1 MEKDTQKTSYTA
13 EDIYVLEG
21 LEPVRKRPG
30 MYIGSTGPEGVHHLL
45 YEIFDNAYD
54 EALAGYA
61 KNITVTLLPEN
72 RVQVEDDGRGIPTEI
87 HPKTKKSALETA
99 ATMLHAGGKFN
110 NQAYKV
116 SGGLHGVGLS
126 VVNALSIYMKAE
138 VHRKPDVFAQEY
150 KRGKPLAPVKR
161 VGATKRTGT
170 IITFEPDPE
179 IFKEINYDWEK
190 VITHLRQQAYLIR
203 GIRAHIVDERMP
215 VKAVRPET
223 KKETVTYPS
232 YTFYFEGGI
241 VSFIQYFLN
250 RKEEPKHPNIFY
262 VSKEQEGLQIE
273 IALQYTDDL
282 QGKELGFANNIHT
295 LEGGMHITGF
305 RSAITR
311 ALNDFARKNSYLKE
325 KDENLT
331 GEDVREGLTAVVSV
345 KLREPQFEGQTK
357 GKLGNPEAR
366 TVVEGVLNV
375 EIPDWLERNPADA
388 RGIMEKVLLAS
399 KARIAAKAAR
409 ETVIRKGALEGFTLP
424 GKLADCSS
432 RDPSE
437 SELFIVEGDSAG
449 GCWDGNT
456 KVALADGRNI
466 SFIELVEEDKKGKN
480 NFCYTTLE
488 NGHIGIAPILNPRI
502 TKHNAEVVKVTLDTG
517 EELICTPDHLFR
529 LVDGSYT
536 KAKDLSPKD
545 SLAPLYRKL
554 SNKLENNGMDGYEM
568 IFDPKTKKWMYTHVL
583 ADMFNL
589 SSGVYGASRGK
600 HRHHLDFNKRN
611 NNPTNIQRV
620 SYDEHMNLHYQYI
633 EKTLHRPDVKRKSIE
648 AKRTDVYRQKARQK
662 SIEKRDLFSQNA
674 KKQWE
679 NLEYKKYMV
688 EKFLDFYNSNQ
699 EYREKNSQLLNKV
712 QKEYWNKD
720 ENRKKQSE
728 TTKNFFENHP
738 EKKLEYSEF
747 SKKQWQDEQL
757 KKWRSQKTKE
767 QWTPEFR
774 NQRKETYNKTY
785 LNRAL
790 KVFRS
795 IYDKEGKI
803 DIEKYNQIRKKT
815 NDKNLIRY
823 ETVLS
828 RFFSNNDA
836 TFFEAVQNYNHKV
849 KEVTKINQLIDVYD
863 LEVPETH
870 NFALASGVFV
880 HNSSK
885 QGRDRHTQAILPL
898 RGKPLNVEKSRID
911 KMLTNEEIRALVIAI
926 GTAIA
931 EEFDIS
937 KLRYHKIVIMT
948 DADVDGSHIR
958 TLLLTLFFRY
968 FPQLISAGHIY
979 IAQPPLYRIQKGSQI
994 SYAYNDQEKEKILG
1008 GLRGALAKADHGPAK
1023 KKGNGEWE
1031 VSSVE
1036 GAMGSEEVGNGQLE
1050 KEEEVLRGVSIQR
1063 YKGLGEMNPG
1073 QLWETTMNPG
1083 NRILL
1088 KVTMAD
1094 AEKADEVFDT
1104 LMGSEVM
1111 PRKKFIQTHAKN
1123 VKNLDV

>member
-1 MEKDTQKTSYTA
+1 MAEKDTQKTSYTA

-30 MYIGSTGPEGVHHLL
+30 MYIGSTGPDGVHHLL

-61 KNITVTLLPEN
+61 KNITLTLLPGN
-72 RVQVEDDGRGIPTEI
+72 RVRIEDDGRGIPTEI

-126 VVNALSIYMKAE
+126 VVNALSVYMKAE

-179 IFKEINYDWEK
+179 IFKEINYEWEK
-190 VITHLRQQAYLIR
+190 VVTHLRQQAYLIK
-203 GIRAHIVDERMP
+203 GIRVHIIDERSP
-215 VKAVRPET
+215 IKSIRPENQ
-223 KKETVTYPS
+223 KETVSYPA

-250 RKEEPKHPNIFY
+250 RKEEAKHPNIFY
-262 VSKEQEGLQIE
+262 VSKEQEELQIE
-273 IALQYTDDL
+273 VAFQYTDDL

-311 ALNDFARKNSYLKE
+311 TLNDFARKNGYLKE
-325 KDENLT
+325 KEENLT

-366 TVVEGVLNV
+366 TAVESVLNV
-375 EIPDWLERNPADA
+375 EIPDWLERNPTDA

-409 ETVIRKGALEGFTLP
+409 DTVIRKGSMEGFTLP

-432 RDPSE
+432 RDPIE

-449 GCWDGNT
+449 GCFLGDT
-456 KVALADGRNI
+456 KVALLDGRNI
-466 SFIELVEEDKKGKN
+466 SFEELVKEDAQGKKN
-480 NFCYTTLE
+480 YCYTIDK
-488 NGHIGIAPILNPRI
+488 NGNIIVAPILNPRL
-502 TKHNAEVVKVTLDTG
+502 TKKNTAVIKVVLDN
-517 EELICTPDHLFR
+517 EEEIICTPDHKFMLR
-529 LVDGSYT
+529 DGTYKEVQYLNSG
-536 KAKDLSPKD
+536 D
-545 SLAPLYRKL
+545 SLMPLYRQFSKIGRRITIKGYELVFNHADSRWIFTHLL
-554 SNKLENNGMDGYEM
+554 SDKYNFNNGIYSE
-568 IFDPKTKKWMYTHVL
+568 I
-583 ADMFNL
+583 
-589 SSGVYGASRGK
+589 SGAQ
-600 HRHHLDFNKRN
+600 RHHKDFNKLN
-611 NNPTNIQRV
+611 NNPDNIVRM
-620 SYDEHMNLHYQYI
+620 SKEDHFKLHQEI
-633 EKTLHRPDVKRKSIE
+633 ANTVLRSPEVLEKLRKIRQTPEYKNKVRKSMLKI
-648 AKRTDVYRQKARQK
+648 APLLSMR
-662 SIEKRDLFSQNA
+662 A

-679 NLEYKKYMV
+679 NQEYKKYMI

-699 EYREKNSQLLNKV
+699 EYREKNNQMLNKI

-747 SKKQWQDEQL
+747 SEKQWQDEAL
-757 KKWRSQKTKE
+757 KQWRSQKTKE
-767 QWTPEFR
+767 QWSSEFR
-774 NQRKETYNKTY
+774 EKRKQAYNKTY
-785 LNRAL
+785 LDKAL
-790 KVFRS
+790 VVFRS

-803 DIEKYNQIRKKT
+803 DLEKYNQIRKET
-815 NDKNLIRY
+815 RDKALIRY
-823 ETVLS
+823 ETILS
-828 RFFSNNDA
+828 RFFNDSRA
-836 TFFEAVQNYNHKV
+836 DFSEAVQNYNHKV
-849 KEVTKINQLIDVYD
+849 KEVVKLDQLVDVYD
-863 LEVPETH
+863 LEVPDTH

-898 RGKPLNVEKSRID
+898 RGKPLNVEKARID
-911 KMLTNEEIRALVIAI
+911 RMLTNEEIRSLVIAI

-931 EEFDIS
+931 EEFNIS

-958 TLLLTLFFRY
+958 TLLLTLFYRY
-968 FPQLISAGHIY
+968 FPQLILAGHIY

-994 SYAYNDQEKEKILG
+994 SYAYNDQEKEKVLA
-1008 GLRGALAKADHGPAK
+1008 GLRVLLSKPDLAPAK
-1023 KKGNGEWE
+1023 KKGDWE
-1031 VSSVE
+1031 VSPVD
-1036 GAMGSEEVGNGQLE
+1036 GATEISDEIV
-1050 KEEEVLRGVSIQR
+1050 EEETTTLRGVSLQR
-1063 YKGLGEMNPG
+1063 YKGLGEMNPE
-1073 QLWETTMNPG
+1073 QLWETTMNPD

-1088 KVTMAD
+1088 KVTMTD
-1094 AEKADEVFDT
+1094 AEKADEIFDT